1 MELTLYLIIEIIKL
15 NKVYHLIIFINNRSF
30 TKVPE
35 ETWINGKNDTSFIIY
50 FILFLII

>member
-15 NKVYHLIIFINNRSF
+15 NKVYNLIIIINNRSF

-35 ETWINGKNDTSFIIY
+35 ETWINGKNDTSCIIY